1 MFKRLNNFFLNTINH
16 KIKTI
21 VTKNRLN
28 KFTNNGGPSI
38 NGANNKRYDFPEN
51 ADEPNPAKKIKKI
64 EKTPSQIESLPKTLN
79 LLLKTNLFKAL
90 NSCLKSR

>member
-1 MFKRLNNFFLNTINH
+1 M
-16 KIKTI
+16 
-21 VTKNRLN
+21 
-28 KFTNNGGPSI
+28 
-38 NGANNKRYDFPEN
+38 NGANNKRYDFPEK
-51 ADEPNPAKKIKKI
+51 AAEPNPAKKTDKI